1 MSSETEEK
9 FLDLFPAVKCVSPM
23 RVLDLLEHPSSGR
36 LSEMKEEQFDRD
48 KLKSEAFQRSY
59 QYLSRY
65 KRKKDL
71 DRFLFIPERT
81 EGTEEE
87 CLKLLLE
94 FCGRHNPS
102 WTELSNFTHFL
113 NFQLSKCE
121 KSVFCSPA
129 AGEDFQ
135 GFKTFVVKFM
145 ITMSKDFAVP
155 SLDISDESVP
165 SAENDEEEN
174 SIIRQY
180 QLRRKWEQESHPY
193 IVFHADNDSMEFLGF
208 HISKNLDAIDAHS
221 QVVLERN
228 VITHKL
234 YHTLKA
240 QHVPFNKNF
249 EDLPRKMQ
257 LEALCRV
264 FGVSYTQDPD
274 ESYQLTLDNTMKMLA
289 IHLRFQC
296 GIPVIIMGETG
307 CGKTKLVQF
316 MCSLQKA
323 GRDIQNMVVVRVHG
337 GTTSK
342 TIHKKVRQAIE
353 LARTN
358 EERHK
363 VDTVLFF
370 DEANTSEA
378 IFAIKEVLCD
388 HSVNGEKILTDRLKV
403 VTACNPY
410 KRHTKETVEKLEKA
424 GLGYR
429 VRSEDTLE
437 KLGYIPLRQLVYR
450 VKPLPP
456 SLLPLVWDFGQ
467 LNEKTQSLYI
477 REIVKSTM
485 KNKIAI
491 GNLDVF
497 TSVISA
503 SQKFLRKKKDECRV
517 ASLRDIERCMGI
529 ALWFYKLRDLL
540 FPQID
545 KKKYKKEE
553 KPILNDAQRA
563 LVLSVGAC
571 YYVSLESRKDYLE
584 EVAKCFSVPASL
596 LQQEIE
602 LCQEVFLDN
611 LSIPEATGRN
621 DALRENIF
629 MLVMCMDLRVPLFL
643 VGKPG
648 SSKSLSKTIAVD
660 AMVGRLSQNQLFKRC
675 KEIQLMS
682 FQCSP
687 HSKPEGIISTFR
699 QCAQFQKG
707 KNLDEFASVVLLDEI
722 GLAEDSPEMP
732 LKTLH
737 PLLEDGCVDD
747 ENPESYKKV
756 GFVGISNWA
765 LDPAKM
771 NRGLLV
777 LRTDPS
783 KEELV
788 KTAKGIC
795 AAQPHFESIE
805 GLLPLLAEF
814 YCKVLK
820 TQKNEFFGLRDFYS
834 LIKMILSYTQD
845 KKCNSQEEII
855 IKAIQRN
862 FGGSSDIDPVELF
875 QNCIS
880 EVYLPPDLE
889 TSHTLCLLKENMGR
903 QRAGLMSRYVLLLT
917 TNHAAFHIIQMTQ
930 LIDTENCEIIF
941 GSGFPQD
948 QDYSQVCRSV
958 SRVKICMETGRPVVL
973 LNIHNLYESLY
984 DALNQ
989 CFVSL
994 GGNYYVDLGLGTHR
1008 VKSRVKDEFRLI
1020 VIEEKNVVYTQ
1031 FPTPLLN
1038 RLEKHCLDMNT
1049 ILNRQ
1054 QQQLKQDLQTWAR
1067 MFVFTDSKF
1076 SNVWST
1082 KLNTKEQD
1090 VFIGFSN
1097 DTSAAV
1103 ALQSTQSRSW
1113 GDFEPY
1119 EEPVFSIAKRKLVQ
1133 GATPDSILRLK
1144 YSLVDDAEQI
1154 QDLYFHKQKH
1164 NSLVSILRETVNWQP
1179 RKERTAGL
1187 CLQVRVLHC
1196 KAVRV
1201 VFVFPVREVATQPP
1215 LSHWIISTV

>member
-23 RVLDLLEHPSSGR
+23 CVLDLLEHPSSGR

-65 KRKKDL
+65 ERKEDL
-71 DRFLFIPERT
+71 DNFLFVPEKT
-81 EGTEEE
+81 EGTEKE

-94 FCGRHNPS
+94 FCGRYNPS

-121 KSVFCSPA
+121 ESVFCSPA
-129 AGEDFQ
+129 AGKDFQ

-155 SLDISDESVP
+155 SLDISDESVR
-165 SAENDEEEN
+165 SAENDAEEN
-174 SIIRQY
+174 SIMRQY

-193 IVFHADNDSMEFLGF
+193 IVFHPENDSMEFLGF
-208 HISKNLDAIDAHS
+208 HINSNLDAIDAYS
-221 QVVLERN
+221 QAVLERN
-228 VITHKL
+228 VIKEKL
-234 YHTLKA
+234 YRTLKD
-240 QHVPFNKNF
+240 QNVPFNKKF
-249 EDLPRKMQ
+249 EDLPRTMQ
-257 LEALCRV
+257 LEVLCRV
-264 FGVSYTQDPD
+264 FGVSCIQDPD

-316 MCSLQKA
+316 MCSLQRA

-342 TIHKKVRQAIE
+342 TIHKKVRHAVE
-353 LARTN
+353 LARIN
-358 EERHK
+358 EEKHK
-363 VDTVLFF
+363 VDTILFF

-388 HSVNGEKILTDRLKV
+388 HSVNGEKILTKSLKV

-410 KRHTKETVEKLEKA
+410 KSHTKETVEKLEKA
-424 GLGYR
+424 GLGYL

-437 KLGYIPLRQLVYR
+437 KLGYTPLRQLVYR

-456 SLLPLVWDFGQ
+456 SLLPLVWDFGE
-467 LNEKTQSLYI
+467 LNEKTQNLYI
-477 REIVKSTM
+477 REIVKSAM
-485 KNKIAI
+485 KNKIAM
-491 GNLDVF
+491 GNLDIF

-517 ASLRDIERCMGI
+517 ASLRDIERCMSI

-545 KKKYKKEE
+545 NKKHKKKQD
-553 KPILNDAQRA
+553 PMLNDAQRA
-563 LVLSVGAC
+563 LILSVGAC

-584 EVAKCFSVPASL
+584 EIAKCFSVPASL
-596 LQQEIE
+596 LHQEIE

-611 LSIPEATGRN
+611 LSVNEAIARN

-629 MLVMCMDLRVPLFL
+629 MIVVCMDLRVPLFL

-648 SSKSLSKTIAVD
+648 SSKSLSKTIAVN
-660 AMVGRLSQNQLFKRC
+660 AMEGRRSKSQLFKRC
-675 KEIQLMS
+675 KEIQLVS

-687 HSKPEGIISTFR
+687 HSKPEGIISVFR

-737 PLLEDGCVDD
+737 PLLEDGCIDD
-747 ENPESYKKV
+747 ENPESYQKV

-777 LRTDPS
+777 FRTDPS
-783 KEELV
+783 KAELV

-795 AAQPHFESIE
+795 ASQPHLESIE
-805 GLLPLLAEF
+805 YLFPLLAEF

-845 KKCNSQEEII
+845 KKYISQEEII
-855 IKAIQRN
+855 IKATQRN
-862 FGGSSDIDPVELF
+862 FGGCSDINPVELF
-875 QNCIS
+875 RNCIS
-880 EVYLPPDLE
+880 EVYLPRHQE
-889 TSHTLCLLKENMGR
+889 TSHTLRLLKENMGK
-903 QRAGLMSRYVLLLT
+903 QQAGLMSRYLLLLT
-917 TNHAAFHIIQMTQ
+917 TNHAAFHIIQM
-930 LIDTENCEIIF
+930 
-941 GSGFPQD
+941 
-948 QDYSQVCRSV
+948 
-958 SRVKICMETGRPVVL
+958 
-973 LNIHNLYESLY
+973 
-984 DALNQ
+984 A
-989 CFVSL
+989 
-994 GGNYYVDLGLGTHR
+994 
-1008 VKSRVKDEFRLI
+1008 
-1020 VIEEKNVVYTQ
+1020 
-1031 FPTPLLN
+1031 
-1038 RLEKHCLDMNT
+1038 
-1049 ILNRQ
+1049 
-1054 QQQLKQDLQTWAR
+1054 
-1067 MFVFTDSKF
+1067 
-1076 SNVWST
+1076 
-1082 KLNTKEQD
+1082 
-1090 VFIGFSN
+1090 
-1097 DTSAAV
+1097 
-1103 ALQSTQSRSW
+1103 
-1113 GDFEPY
+1113 
-1119 EEPVFSIAKRKLVQ
+1119 
-1133 GATPDSILRLK
+1133 
-1144 YSLVDDAEQI
+1144 
-1154 QDLYFHKQKH
+1154 
-1164 NSLVSILRETVNWQP
+1164 
-1179 RKERTAGL
+1179 
-1187 CLQVRVLHC
+1187 
-1196 KAVRV
+1196 
-1201 VFVFPVREVATQPP
+1201 
-1215 LSHWIISTV
+1215 